1 LVIVLSYSLHNV
13 ADNGIRD
20 CFSRSPFVSTA
31 ADQEIVTAVGIP
43 PPVNVFFD

>member
-20 CFSRSPFVSTA
+20 FLGRPLSVVTTG
-31 ADQEIVTAVGIP
+31 DQEIVTAVGIP
-43 PPVNVFFD
+43 PPVDLPLN